1 MDRILQVFRIPDLR
15 KKVLAVLGLL
25 VVFRAL
31 AAIPIPGIEV
41 ARLEEFFASNQ
52 LFGFLNV
59 FSGGGLDTLSIMMLG
74 VAPYI
79 TATIIMQLL
88 TIVFPQ
94 LKKYYYEEGPE
105 GRAKF
110 NRISRWLTVPLAA
123 LQAYGFLNLLRSQG
137 ILPELSG
144 LDLITNVVVV
154 SAGSVVLMWI
164 GELISEYKIGNGIS
178 LLIFAGIVSALPQ
191 AVISAVVNYDPS
203 MIPTYI
209 AYVILAIIV
218 IAGVVFVN
226 EAERKIPVAY
236 AKQVRGNRM
245 YGGAQTYLPLKVNQA
260 GVIPIIF
267 AISLLLFPQ
276 FLAQAAA
283 IFSPDLSVRLN
294 EFVNQFLGNVVV
306 YSAVYFVLVVLFTY
320 FYTAVTFDPEE
331 IAKNLQKSG
340 GFIPGIRPGE
350 QTAVAIAKVTHRTTL
365 FGALFLGVIAILPN
379 VTQIITGIPAL
390 TIGGTALLIVVA
402 VALEVMKQVESQLT
416 VREYEGIF

>member
-1 MDRILQVFRIPDLR
+1 
-15 KKVLAVLGLL
+15 
-25 VVFRAL
+25 
-31 AAIPIPGIEV
+31 
-41 ARLEEFFASNQ
+41 
-52 LFGFLNV
+52 
-59 FSGGGLDTLSIMMLG
+59 
-74 VAPYI
+74 
-79 TATIIMQLL
+79 
-88 TIVFPQ
+88 
-94 LKKYYYEEGPE
+94 
-105 GRAKF
+105 
-110 NRISRWLTVPLAA
+110 
-123 LQAYGFLNLLRSQG
+123 
-137 ILPELSG
+137 
-144 LDLITNVVVV
+144 
-154 SAGSVVLMWI
+154 MWI

-191 AVISAVVNYDPS
+191 AVMSAVVNYDPS
-203 MIPTYI
+203 MVPTYL
-209 AYVILAIIV
+209 AYVILAVVV

-236 AKQVRGNRM
+236 AKQIRGNRM

-276 FLAQAAA
+276 FIAQAAVV
-283 IFSPDLSVRLN
+283 FSPELSLRLN
-294 EFVNQFLGNVVV
+294 DFVNRFLGNVAV
-306 YSAVYFVLVVLFTY
+306 YSAAYFVLVVLFTY

-350 QTAVAIAKVTHRTTL
+350 QTATAIGKVVHRTTL

-379 VTQIITGIPAL
+379 ITQLVTGIQAL